1 MDGGKKANKAHLLG
15 NETPDRFCSILPFT
29 QESCIVI
36 CCYVCCFLA
45 ENEEQEGGEE
55 AEQYI
60 PRRVKEVM

>member
-15 NETPDRFCSILPFT
+15 NETPDRFCSIPFT

-36 CCYVCCFLA
+36 CCFLA

-60 PRRVKEVM
+60 PPRHVKEVM